1 MYKYSLYVQH
11 HIGNEIDYINSE
23 IIGTDSLEE
32 IYEDAAIHARMKN
45 LLLNEKEYVYFIFP
59 LPPGTAEMY
68 NAFCDEDYKE
78 FEDNEDFLGMC
89 F

>member
-11 HIGNEIDYINSE
+11 HIGKEIDYINSE
-23 IIGTDSLEE
+23 IIGTDTLPE

-45 LLLNEKEYVYFIFP
+45 VLLNEKEYVYFIIP
-59 LPPGTAEMY
+59 LPPGTADKYYEMFD
-68 NAFCDEDYKE
+68 NED
-78 FEDNEDFLGMC
+78 FDEDFLGMC